1 MEGMQDALKDMW
13 RSVVA
18 IAPKLAAFIVIL
30 VIGWIVAKLIGKA
43 VDKILEKV
51 GFDRAVER
59 GGIKTALEQSKYD
72 ASTIVGKLVYY
83 ALLLFVLVLA
93 FGVFGPNPV
102 SDLLTRVVAFLP
114 KLFVALIIIVVAAAI
129 AGAVRDILASTLS
142 GLSYGR
148 MLATIASIFILG
160 LGVIAALNQVGV
172 AVTVTLPVLIA
183 VLATIG
189 GILVVGVGGGLIR
202 PMQDRWA
209 RYLDTAEQES
219 RNIRERVSGR
229 REQVS
234 GRRADDVRPTG
245 TAYSGASPDYPQ
257 PSNQPQH
264 AMPPNAGDQQQ
275 YPYGENQP
283 PPPPTRP

>member
-1 MEGMQDALKDMW
+1 MAGMQDALKDMW

-18 IAPKLAAFIVIL
+18 FAPKLAAFIVIL
-30 VIGWIVAKLIGKA
+30 VIGWIVAKLIGK
-43 VDKILEKV
+43 VVGKILEKV
-51 GFDRAVER
+51 GFDRVVER
-59 GGIKTALEQSKYD
+59 GGIKKALEQSKYD

-114 KLFVALIIIVVAAAI
+114 KLFVALIIIVVASAI
-129 AGAVRDILASTLS
+129 AAAVRDILSNTLS

-234 GRRADDVRPTG
+234 GQRADDVSSTG
-245 TAYSGASPDYPQ
+245 TAYSDASPDHPQ
-257 PSNQPQH
+257 PSNQPQQ
-264 AMPPNAGDQQQ
+264 APNAGYQQQ
-275 YPYGENQP
+275 DPYGENQP
-283 PPPPTRP
+283 PAPPTRP